1 MISQASV
8 NFIHIS
14 PRKMRYVIDH
24 IRGKS
29 VRQAQAI
36 LEGSPRRGAGIIS
49 KLLIQAIDAAKKNSQ
64 VEAPE
69 LKVSKVLADG
79 GPSMKRFR
87 AMSMGR
93 AGRIRKRTSHII
105 LELDRISGA
114 PVAAPRVPASAK
126 ERGGSLP
133 VRQAGAS
140 GGKKSA
146 EKVTSAPAAK
156 RSGNKK
162 MAGAK

>member
-1 MISQASV
+1 MISQACV
-8 NFIHIS
+8 NFVRIS
-14 PRKMRYVIDH
+14 PRKVRYVLDH

-29 VRQAQAI
+29 VTQARAI
-36 LEGSPRRGAGIIS
+36 LFGSPRRGAGIVS
-49 KLLIQAIDAAKKNSQ
+49 KLLDQALDAAEKNSQ
-64 VEAPE
+64 VKAPE
-69 LKVSKVLADG
+69 LKISKVLADG

-114 PVAAPRVPASAK
+114 PVAASRMPASAK
-126 ERGGSLP
+126 ERGGS
-133 VRQAGAS
+133 AF

-146 EKVTSAPAAK
+146 AKTASASAAK
-156 RSGNKK
+156 QGGHKK